1 MKIAIVDDN
10 AKDRHFLR
18 KNLEKLFLIR
28 AVSVD
33 FLEYENGEQFLEAAK
48 KEHFQVLFL
57 DIYMDG
63 MNGIEAATHFR
74 SLDPDCLL
82 IFTTTSTDHALD
94 GFRVRAMHYLV
105 KPYQPEEL
113 NSLIDEILKRTPVMD
128 HFLTIKANGS
138 MLQLNYE
145 EIVFA
150 EHFSHSIQI
159 ETVKGK
165 SLTTRQSF
173 HDFTEPLKK
182 DPRFFICSRGVIV
195 NMQHAT
201 DFHENVFVMKNG
213 EMISV
218 SRDLVKAARQTFM
231 EFLFQKGAPR

>member
-18 KNLEKLFLIR
+18 ICLEKLFSVR
-28 AVSVD
+28 AISVD
-33 FLEYENGEQFLEAAK
+33 FCEYENGEQFLEIAK

-63 MNGIEAATHFR
+63 MNGIETATHFR

-82 IFTTTSTDHALD
+82 IFTTTSTDHALE

-105 KPYQPEEL
+105 KPYQAEDL

-128 HFLTIKANGS
+128 RFLTIKANGS
-138 MLQLNYE
+138 MLRLNYD
-145 EIVFA
+145 EIVLA

-182 DPRFFICSRGVIV
+182 DPRFFICSRGVII
-195 NMQHAT
+195 NLQHAT
-201 DFHENVFVMKNG
+201 DFNDSAFVMCNG
-213 EMISV
+213 KIVSV
-218 SRDLVKAARQTFM
+218 SRDLVKSARQTFM
-231 EFLFQKGAPR
+231 EFLFRKGPAR